1 MAKKRGT
8 AGPKG
13 MKPHSGGGHKVR
25 ARGHAR
31 NIGKGMKGGG
41 HGPHT
46 DMSKMA
52 GKSGGYRKVR
62 V

>member
-1 MAKKRGT
+1 MAKKS

-31 NIGKGMKGGG
+31 NIGKGMKGGRRG
-41 HGPHT
+41 ARR
-46 DMSKMA
+46 MS
-52 GKSGGYRKVR
+52 V
-62 V
+62 